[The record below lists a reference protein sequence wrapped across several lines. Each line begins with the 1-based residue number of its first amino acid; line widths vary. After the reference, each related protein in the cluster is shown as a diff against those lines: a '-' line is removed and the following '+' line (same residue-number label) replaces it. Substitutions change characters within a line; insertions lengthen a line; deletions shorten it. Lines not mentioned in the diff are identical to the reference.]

1 MKFDCAII
9 GGGLAGLLC
18 GLALNQH
25 GLRSVIISRGQ
36 SALHFSSASLDL
48 LSGLPNG
55 DNVTDVAQGL
65 QQLAE
70 QLPEHLIPGSAPRR
84 YSNTRRRPKPCWP
97 PAAR

>member
-48 LSGLPNG
+48 LSALPNG
-55 DNVTDVAQGL
+55 DHVTDVAQGL

-70 QLPEHLIPGSAPRR
+70 ELPEHP
-84 YSNTRRRPKPCWP
+84 YSRLG
-97 PAAR
+97 AEAVL